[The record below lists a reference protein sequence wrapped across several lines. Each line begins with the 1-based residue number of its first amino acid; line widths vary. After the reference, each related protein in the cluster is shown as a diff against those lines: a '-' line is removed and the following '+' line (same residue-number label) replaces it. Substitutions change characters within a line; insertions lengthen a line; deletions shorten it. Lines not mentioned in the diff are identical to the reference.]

1 MWLKGRAA
9 PYWMQRKSPA
19 VLSDRAHTRFLKA
32 FLFDS
37 SSFHI
42 VSLFVCMSDGECLS
56 WVCSIFHH
64 VREEVVFGDI
74 WKDESEVALF
84 LSQIYSYIYAVDVIH
99 FAFLLFQ
106 HLVDDQ
112 LYGSCSNGLLSFLY
126 IVDDEL

>member
-1 MWLKGRAA
+1 
-9 PYWMQRKSPA
+9 
-19 VLSDRAHTRFLKA
+19 
-32 FLFDS
+32 
-37 SSFHI
+37 
-42 VSLFVCMSDGECLS
+42 MSDGECLS

-84 LSQIYSYIYAVDVIH
+84 LSQIYSDIYSVDVIH

-112 LYGSCSNGLLSFLY
+112 LYGSCSNGLFSFLY
-126 IVDDEL
+126 IVDDELVAGDQTEVLARSVDPFKHLLL

>member
-1 MWLKGRAA
+1 
-9 PYWMQRKSPA
+9 
-19 VLSDRAHTRFLKA
+19 
-32 FLFDS
+32 
-37 SSFHI
+37 
-42 VSLFVCMSDGECLS
+42 MSDGECLS

-112 LYGSCSNGLLSFLY
+112 LYGSCSNGLLTFLY
-126 IVDDEL
+126 IVDDELVAGDQTEVLARSIGLFQKLFLILDLFLCE